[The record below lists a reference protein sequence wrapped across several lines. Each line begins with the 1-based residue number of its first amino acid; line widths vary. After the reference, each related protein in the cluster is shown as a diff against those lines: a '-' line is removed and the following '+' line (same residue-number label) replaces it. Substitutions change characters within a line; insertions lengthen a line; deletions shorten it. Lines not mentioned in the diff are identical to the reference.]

1 MSDIAEIAL
10 RQLLDMAAKE
20 RPRWLTLEH
29 GPVAMKTR
37 FHAEEAAAAA
47 LAATGVLAAE
57 LWRLRTGQAQQVAV
71 STREAAA
78 ALTSYHHLV
87 FADETKAPPAPT
99 GPGGGGHTPA
109 AGFFPTRDGRWV
121 FLHPSFPESAL
132 KLHRLVGEP
141 PDREDAARK
150 VLGWNA
156 LDLENAIAAA
166 GVCGAM
172 VRTAEEWDHSEQGR
186 ILAAR
191 PVVEVI
197 KIADSPVEPL
207 PSQGEA
213 PLSGVRTL
221 DLTRVLAGPTC
232 ARTLAQYGSEVLY
245 ITGPDLPSTPR
256 FVTDTNHGKLSAFL
270 DLKSEDGRK
279 HLMELVKGSDVFSQ
293 GYRAGALDRLG
304 FSPLELARLRPG
316 IVTIAINAYGHEG
329 PWRHRAGWE
338 QLAQTVTGMAEA
350 HGRHIER
357 DDEGPLL
364 QPGAV
369 TDYTTGF
376 LAALGGLIALE
387 RRARY
392 GGSYLVRVSLSQTG
406 VWIRKLGVAG
416 PERISAVQPLTPD
429 EIDGWRIES
438 ETGFGG
444 LKHLRPAVRM
454 SATPP
459 SWARPVV
466 RLGTHAP
473 AWPSPAPAELTP
485 A

>member
-1 MSDIAEIAL
+1 MTDIAEIAL
-10 RQLLDMAAKE
+10 RQLLDLAAKE
-20 RPRWLTLEH
+20 RPRWLTLEG

-47 LAATGVLAAE
+47 LAATGLMAAE
-57 LWRLRTGQAQQVAV
+57 LWRLRGGQAQEVAV
-71 STREAAA
+71 ATREAAA

-87 FADETKAPPAPT
+87 FADPDKAPPMPA
-99 GPGGGGHTPA
+99 GPGGGGRTPA
-109 AGFFPTRDGRWV
+109 IGFFPTRDGRWI
-121 FLHPSFPESAL
+121 FLHPSFPDSAA

-141 PDREDAARK
+141 VDRADAARK
-150 VLGWNA
+150 VMGWDA
-156 LDLENAIAAA
+156 LDLENAIAEA

-186 ILAAR
+186 VLAAR
-191 PVVEVI
+191 PVVEVV
-197 KIADSPVEPL
+197 KIADSPPEPL
-207 PSQGEA
+207 PGRGDG

-232 ARTLAQYGSEVLY
+232 ARTLAQYGSDVLY

-279 HLMELVKGSDVFSQ
+279 HLTELLKDADVFSQ

-304 FSPLELARLRPG
+304 FSPLELARIRPG
-316 IVTIAINAYGHEG
+316 IITIAINAYGHEG
-329 PWRHRAGWE
+329 PWRHRPGWE

-350 HGRHIER
+350 HGRHIVR
-357 DDEGPLL
+357 DEEGPML

-376 LAALGGLIALE
+376 LAALGGMIALE

-416 PERISAVQPLTPD
+416 PERIAAVQPLSPE
-429 EIDGWRIES
+429 EIEGFRVES
-438 ETGFGG
+438 QTGFGG

-459 SWARPVV
+459 RWTRPVV
-466 RLGTHAP
+466 PLGTHAP
-473 AWPSPAPAELTP
+473 AWPAPASADLTP